1 MNSSFQAG
9 YFKTKLNVYEVLLSF
24 QSTPSYELLHLSK
37 SWLLVLLIVK
47 SKHQLALDDL
57 FKITVALPVF
67 LNSDSLSL
75 LLSF

>member
-9 YFKTKLNVYEVLLSF
+9 YFKTKLNAYEVLLSF